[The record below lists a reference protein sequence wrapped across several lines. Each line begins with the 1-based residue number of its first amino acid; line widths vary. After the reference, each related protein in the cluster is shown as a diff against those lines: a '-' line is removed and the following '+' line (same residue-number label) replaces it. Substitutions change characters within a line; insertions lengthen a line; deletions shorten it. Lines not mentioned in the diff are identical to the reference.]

1 MRSLLPYIERVVFS
15 PLHKKLR
22 SLFEPY
28 ILLQDSNR
36 ERARACVARP
46 GRLLPSRI
54 LRGLRGRAMYAVL
67 GHTRSSRRSIGN
79 FASPL
84 RLLGLVKGTSKKHTC
99 HMTHF
104 STYACFPQS
113 TSLSRSHSV
122 CFHARQPWLR
132 GYINQEHDFSDE
144 SIVVE
149 CIITNHLLVAPGPPT
164 TMTSMQI
171 FNGHRVFG
179 KTHMCQKI
187 KNILQKIASVFFRD
201 RIFPLSLGGA
211 GGANGS
217 RCIFAINY

>member
-1 MRSLLPYIERVVFS
+1 MRSLLPYIEKVVFS

-149 CIITNHLLVAPGPPT
+149 CVITNHLLVAPGPPT

-171 FNGHRVFG
+171 LNGHRVFG
-179 KTHMCQKI
+179 KTHMCQK
-187 KNILQKIASVFFRD
+187 KSKTFCKKSHLCFFEIAFSHCRWGVRGV
-201 RIFPLSLGGA
+201 RTVPGVSL
-211 GGANGS
+211 
-217 RCIFAINY
+217 R